1 MFYGIDL
8 QSCKV
13 LWCENYVKFCE
24 NKVKIIPETLQE
36 TFLRLEFGILDNIN
50 LDVALPM
57 YTGVV

>member
-1 MFYGIDL
+1 
-8 QSCKV
+8 
-13 LWCENYVKFCE
+13 VKFCE